1 MSGSQSTEIDI
12 DVVLIRAPNP
22 GPMTLTGTN
31 SYVLGDRE
39 EGVVVVDPGPLDETH
54 LAEIAAACEPIGA
67 SAILLTHWHHDHSEA
82 AAELAGR
89 FGCPVLAAD
98 ERYRIGDRGLADGD
112 AIDAS
117 SCLIDVIAT
126 PGHTAD
132 SVCLVAR
139 TPAGAWLLTG
149 DTVLGSGTSVIM
161 HPDGHLR
168 SYLGSLEKLS
178 EVVKAEDIAQ
188 ILPGH
193 GPVVDDPA
201 GWLEFYRRHRQERL
215 DQVRA
220 ALAAG
225 DTTPSEVVER
235 VYADVDRAVWPAATR
250 SVAAQMEFLAGS

>member
-1 MSGSQSTEIDI
+1 MSTVQAIQVDI
-12 DVVLIRAPNP
+12 TLIRAPNP

-31 SYVLGDRE
+31 TYVLGDPAE
-39 EGVVVVDPGPLDETH
+39 EIVVVDPGPLDEGH
-54 LAEIAAACEPIGA
+54 LAAIVAACGPIGA
-67 SAILLTHWHHDHSEA
+67 SAIVLTHWHHDHSEA

-98 ERYRIGDRGLADGD
+98 VRYRIGERGLADGD
-112 AIDAS
+112 VIGAA

-132 SVCLVAR
+132 SVCLLVR
-139 TPAGAWLLTG
+139 NPDGAYLLTG
-149 DTVLGSGTSVIM
+149 DTVLGTGTSVIM

-168 SYLGSLEKLS
+168 SYLDSLQRLTSLVE
-178 EVVKAEDIAQ
+178 EQRVGMV
-188 ILPGH
+188 LPGH

-201 GWLEFYRRHRQERL
+201 GWLAFYRRHREERL

-225 DTTPSEVVER
+225 DTTPAEIVAR
-235 VYADVDRAVWPAATR
+235 VYADVDRAVWPAATT